1 MVTNR
6 QTANA
11 SVVDPVAGTVVGTI
25 PAGQMPDGVVYA
37 GSLGYI
43 ANYGSNSVTVF
54 NPLTLGVVGTLSN
67 VGQEPALLTADPVSG
82 DTFLSAHGSS
92 EAFALQG
99 STVLGGWSG
108 VPSPYGVSYDPASR
122 LLYVANRGGSHTVT
136 VIDVYLDQVVGTIA
150 VGKEPYVLVVNPD
163 SGHLFVA
170 CGDEVKV
177 YDTLDWSLVTSI
189 PVPAGADEGIA
200 LGSRLDRIY
209 VSSGDTDRVT
219 VIQDQWPRQVVFVSD
234 RDGNSEIY
242 RMLPD
247 GRRQTRLTTTGDAYE
262 AAPAGSPDG
271 RWIAYERWVEG
282 GPTHL
287 WLMSRDGRGAVG
299 LTDGPSDNLQ
309 PSWSADS
316 TKIAFASNRDGD
328 WEIYVYDLT
337 THGMAQLTH
346 NSWNDTEP
354 DWAKSGGRIAFVS
367 NPTSSNGEIF
377 TMAADGSDVRRL
389 TTNFNGDGQPSWSPQ
404 AERLAFYG
412 SRPEGQALYT
422 LRADGTDIRLLAP
435 QSLRPT
441 SPAWGYTGD
450 SIVFSGY
457 RPGSGYSEIMRIQ
470 ADGSGLV
477 LLTNNEVNFNSSPG
491 WLGACGR

>member
-1 MVTNR
+1 M
-6 QTANA
+6 
-11 SVVDPVAGTVVGTI
+11 
-25 PAGQMPDGVVYA
+25 
-37 GSLGYI
+37 
-43 ANYGSNSVTVF
+43 
-54 NPLTLGVVGTLSN
+54 
-67 VGQEPALLTADPVSG
+67 
-82 DTFLSAHGSS
+82 
-92 EAFALQG
+92 
-99 STVLGGWSG
+99 
-108 VPSPYGVSYDPASR
+108 
-122 LLYVANRGGSHTVT
+122 
-136 VIDVYLDQVVGTIA
+136 IDVYLDRVVGTIA

-200 LGSRLDRIY
+200 LGSRLDRVY

-234 RDGNSEIY
+234 RDHNSEIY

-247 GRRQTRLTTTGDAYE
+247 GRQQMRLTTTGDAYE

-328 WEIYVYDLT
+328 WEIFVYDLT
-337 THGMAQLTH
+337 THGMNQLTH
-346 NSWNDTEP
+346 NSWSDTEP
-354 DWAKSGGRIAFVS
+354 DWAKSGGRISFVS

-377 TMAADGSDVRRL
+377 TMAADGSDLRRL

-412 SRPEGQALYT
+412 TRPEGQALYT
-422 LRADGTDIRLLAP
+422 LRADGTDIRLLVP
-435 QSLRPT
+435 QRLGAG
-441 SPAWGYTGD
+441 SPAWGYTGE

-457 RPGSGYSEIMRIQ
+457 RPGSGYSEVMRIE

-477 LLTNNEVNFNSSPG
+477 LLTNNEVDFDSSPG
-491 WLGACGR
+491 WLGAW